1 MIDFEAPVEEIISA
15 VKNAEKECG
24 AAVLENVKS
33 EIAALGA
40 VDTGR
45 LLASAAAEENTVSVS
60 APYAGY
66 VEYGTSKMA
75 AKPFM
80 TLALYDSCEEALL
93 IIGRAVSE
101 VIL

>member
-1 MIDFEAPVEEIISA
+1 MIMLDAATEKIESALCEGERRSAEAL
-15 VKNAEKECG
+15 CD
-24 AAVLENVKS
+24 NVKS
-33 EIAALGA
+33 EIAALEA

-45 LLASAAAEENTVSVS
+45 LLASAKADGNSASVS

-80 TLALYDSCEEALL
+80 TLALTDTLPRALEIFGEELA
-93 IIGRAVSE
+93 E
-101 VIL
+101 VL